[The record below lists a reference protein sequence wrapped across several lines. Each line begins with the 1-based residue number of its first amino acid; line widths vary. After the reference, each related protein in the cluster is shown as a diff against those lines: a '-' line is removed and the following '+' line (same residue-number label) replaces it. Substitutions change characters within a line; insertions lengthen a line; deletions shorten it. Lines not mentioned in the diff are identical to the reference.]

1 MKRFL
6 TLVLLAAFT
15 GTALAAGPVAIQP
28 YLDIR
33 GQASPAYAPNGA
45 IAFFTSITGLS
56 QVWKI
61 DRNNAYPVQL
71 TYGTQRAQFA
81 TFLPDG
87 RLLYG
92 SDHNS
97 DENTQFYVA
106 NGDGSHVVRLLPKD
120 GDDVRHE
127 FGSVSPDGKLIS
139 FTSNAA
145 DRGVFNPYVLNLQ
158 TGAITALAPGPV
170 EAYGGPFSHD
180 SKKVFVVERKS
191 NFDSNVSVVDLQT
204 HATTPFTKHNG
215 NALFECA
222 GFLPDNRTAVCATD
236 KGREFLTRAL
246 VDTKTGAIHFLEP
259 DRNEVGDLTLS
270 DDGRIA
276 AYVRNIDGNGQLVVS
291 DAASGKTKLVPTL
304 PEHAGVPSD
313 LSFDHATKH
322 LAYTFSGGN
331 HPAEILETDLL
342 SGKTTE
348 RTRAS
353 LAGLSRSS
361 FVEPKLITWKS
372 FDGRT
377 ISGWLYKPA
386 NAGNNYPVVLDIHGG
401 PEGQT
406 RPTFASIDQ
415 YFAAHGYAVLA
426 PNVRGSTGYGRT
438 YLHLADVR
446 KREDSVKDIHAAYQ
460 YLTAH
465 GADPKRVAVYGG
477 SYGGYMVL
485 ASLTL
490 YPQDF
495 AAGVDIVGIANWV
508 TFLQNTSA
516 YRRANREATYG
527 SLEKDKDFLAS
538 ISPIAHVDH
547 MKAPL
552 LIFMGKNDPRVPA
565 NEGQQMADALKARGI
580 PVDLTIF
587 PDEGH
592 GIARYENRVKAYTQI
607 ASFLDK
613 YLGAR

>member
-1 MKRFL
+1 MKRIL
-6 TLVLLAAFT
+6 TIAFLAAFT
-15 GTALAAGPVAIQP
+15 ATAAAAPVPIQP

-33 GQASPAYAPNGA
+33 GQSVPAYAPNEA
-45 IAFFTSITGLS
+45 IAFFTSVTGVP
-56 QVWKI
+56 QVWKTE
-61 DRNNAYPVQL
+61 RTNAYPVQL

-92 SDHNS
+92 SDRNS
-97 DENTQFYVA
+97 DENTQFYIA
-106 NGDGSHVVRLLPKD
+106 NGDGSNTKRLLPGD

-127 FGSVSPDGKLIS
+127 FSSISPDGHFVA

-158 TGAITALAPGPV
+158 TGALTALSPGPV
-170 EAYGGPFSHD
+170 EAYAGAFSHD
-180 SKKVFVVERKS
+180 GKKVLVIARRS
-191 NFDSNVSVVDLQT
+191 NFDSNLSVVDLKT
-204 HATTPFTKHNG
+204 RASIPFTKHTG

-222 GFLPDNRTAVCATD
+222 GFLPDNRTAVCTTD
-236 KGREFLTRAL
+236 KGREFVTRAL

-259 DRNEVGDLTLS
+259 DRYDADDLTLS
-270 DDGRIA
+270 GDGKLA
-276 AYVRNIDGNGQLVVS
+276 AYVRNVDGNGRLVVS
-291 DAASGKTKLVPTL
+291 NAATGKTLLVPQP
-304 PEHAGVPSD
+304 PERAGVPSD
-313 LSFDHATKH
+313 LAFDAPAKH
-322 LAYTFSGGN
+322 LAYTFSGGQ
-331 HPAEILETDLL
+331 HPGEILETDMA
-342 SGKTTE
+342 SGKTIG

-361 FVEPKLITWKS
+361 FIEPKLITWKS

-386 NAGNNYPVVLDIHGG
+386 STGGSYPVVLDIHGG

-406 RPTFASIDQ
+406 RPTFAPIDQ

-446 KREDSVKDIHAAYQ
+446 KREDSVRDIHAAYQ

-490 YPQDF
+490 YPEDF
-495 AAGVDIVGIANWV
+495 AAGVDVVGIANWV

-538 ISPIAHVDH
+538 ISPIAHVDRV
-547 MKAPL
+547 KAPL

-565 NEGQQMADALKARGI
+565 NEGQQMADALKARNV

-592 GIARYENRVKAYTQI
+592 GIGRYENRVKAYTQI
-607 ASFLDK
+607 AAFLDK
-613 YLGAR
+613 YLAAR